1 MEYNNIIV
9 IEKELKMLK
18 FERVAKIGDYIRAYD
33 FKPMRGRM
41 DCYVEGEV
49 VEITNSPGFKSY
61 KIICKNDVFS
71 GEMQEE
77 EGVTRNG
84 QEIFIPMQVSFME
97 YDSRIMNL
105 SE

>member
-1 MEYNNIIV
+1 
-9 IEKELKMLK
+9 MLK
-18 FERVAKIGDYIRAYD
+18 FENVATVGDYIRAYD

-41 DCYVEGEV
+41 DSYVEGV
-49 VEITNSPGFKSY
+49 VLEITNSQGYKAFKI
-61 KIICKNDVFS
+61 KVKNDVFG

-77 EGVTRNG
+77 DGRTRNG
-84 QEIFIPMQVSFME
+84 QEVFVPMEVSFME

>member
-1 MEYNNIIV
+1 
-9 IEKELKMLK
+9 MLK
-18 FERVAKIGDYIRAYD
+18 FENVAKVGDYIRAYD

-41 DCYVEGEV
+41 DCYVEGDV
-49 VEITNSPGFKSY
+49 LEITNEQGYKAFKI
-61 KIICKNDVFS
+61 KVRNDVFG

-77 EGVTRNG
+77 EGQTRNG
-84 QEIFIPMQVSFME
+84 KIVFVPMEVSFME

>member
-1 MEYNNIIV
+1 
-9 IEKELKMLK
+9 MLK
-18 FERVAKIGDYIRAYD
+18 FEKVAAVGDYIRAYD

-49 VEITNSPGFKSY
+49 TAITNEPGYKAFKI
-61 KIICKNDVFS
+61 KVLNDVFG

-77 EGVTRNG
+77 EGQTRNG
-84 QEIFIPMQVSFME
+84 KIVFVPMEVGFME